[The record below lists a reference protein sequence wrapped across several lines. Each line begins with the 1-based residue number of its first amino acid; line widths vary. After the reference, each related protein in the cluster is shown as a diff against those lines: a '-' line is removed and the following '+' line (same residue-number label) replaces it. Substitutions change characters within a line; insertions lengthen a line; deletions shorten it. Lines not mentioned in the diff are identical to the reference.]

1 MYTFTNSVNAP
12 IRFQSAA
19 IFGPV
24 AEPNLGLYATER
36 ERERESARS
45 SGVSSDGSA
54 MVVLNASTT
63 WLSRSFLSGGSS

>member
-19 IFGPV
+19 IFRSV

-36 ERERESARS
+36 ERESARS
-45 SGVSSDGSA
+45 SGVSTDGSA

-63 WLSRSFLSGGSS
+63 WLSRPFLSGGSS

>member
-1 MYTFTNSVNAP
+1 MNAP

-19 IFGPV
+19 IFGSV

-36 ERERESARS
+36 ERESARF

-63 WLSRSFLSGGSS
+63 

>member
-19 IFGPV
+19 IFGSV

-36 ERERESARS
+36 ERESRP
-45 SGVSSDGSA
+45 GVSSDGSA

-63 WLSRSFLSGGSS
+63 WLSRPFLSGGSS